1 MEETFE
7 LRKYHAEGFHS
18 PLGGHDE
25 CAVVGVGGLIKFAGD
40 DGGFESGSVGVA
52 VVQDGDVDGVEGDGG
67 VAVGWVKRVRGEVD
81 FVGVGRV
88 GFSF

>member
-25 CAVVGVGGLIKFAGD
+25 CAVVGVGGLAKFAGD
-40 DGGFESGSVGVA
+40 DGGFESGGVGVA
-52 VVQDGDVDGVEGDGG
+52 VV
-67 VAVGWVKRVRGEVD
+67 
-81 FVGVGRV
+81 
-88 GFSF
+88 